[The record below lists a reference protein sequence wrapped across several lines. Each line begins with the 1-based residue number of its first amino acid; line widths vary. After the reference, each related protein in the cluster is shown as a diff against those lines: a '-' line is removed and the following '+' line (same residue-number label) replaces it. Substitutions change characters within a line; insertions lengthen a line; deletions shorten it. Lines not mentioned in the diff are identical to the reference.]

1 MPPGRRAFAFVWVT
15 VLLDMMGI
23 GLIMPVVPAILHELT
38 GLDAAA
44 ASVYGGWLFFA
55 YAAMQFACAP
65 LVGALSDAVGRRPVL
80 LLSVLGLGI
89 DHALTAL
96 SPTIAWLFVGR
107 LVAGGFGASFATA
120 NAYIADVTPAE
131 DRGRAFGMLG
141 AAFGLGFI
149 LGPALGGLLGDAG
162 PRVPFFVAAGLSLTN
177 FLYGVFVLPE
187 THPKDKRTRL
197 RLTQANPLGALTA
210 IPGGAVV
217 RTMALSLF
225 VFFVGNTVY
234 PSIWSFYTTQRYD
247 WTPRTIGISLAVYGI
262 VNTIV
267 QAALVGPAITRWG
280 ERRAAV
286 IGIVTGALALL
297 GTGFATTSWMV
308 FALILVSAP
317 GGLVMPAMNAI
328 MSKSAPP
335 EAQGRLQGVVSSL
348 EGLSSIVGP
357 IIMTQLFQG
366 FGASIPGMPF
376 FAATALCV
384 VSLIVL
390 GVGGGRVAMRSASG
404 STDAVADLESA
415 EDGQT
420 ERPGGASRG

>member
-15 VLLDMMGI
+15 VLLDMVGI
-23 GLIMPVVPAILHELT
+23 GLIVPVVPAILHELT

-55 YAAMQFACAP
+55 YAAMQFAFAP
-65 LVGALSDAVGRRPVL
+65 VVGALSDAVGRRPVL
-80 LLSVLGLGI
+80 LLSVLGLGV

-120 NAYIADVTPAE
+120 NAYIADVTPPE
-131 DRGRAFGMLG
+131 ERGKAFGMLG

-149 LGPALGGLLGDAG
+149 LGPAIGGLLGDAG
-162 PRVPFFVAAGLSLTN
+162 PRVPFFVAAGLSLSN
-177 FLYGVFVLPE
+177 FVYGLFVLPE
-187 THPKDKRTRL
+187 THPAEKRTSFRL
-197 RLTQANPLGALTA
+197 RQANPLAALTA

-217 RTMALSLF
+217 RTVALSLF
-225 VFFVGNTVY
+225 IFFVGNTVY
-234 PSIWSFYTTQRYD
+234 PAIWAFYTTQRYD
-247 WTPRTIGISLAVYGI
+247 WSPRTIGISLAVYGI

-267 QAALVGPAITRWG
+267 QAALVGPAIARWG

-297 GTGFATTSWMV
+297 GTGLATASWMV

-328 MSKSAPP
+328 MSKNAPP
-335 EAQGRLQGVVSSL
+335 EAQGRLQGAVSSL

-357 IIMTQLFQG
+357 LIMTQLFQR

-376 FAATALCV
+376 FAATVLCALA
-384 VSLIVL
+384 LLVL
-390 GVGGGRVAMRSASG
+390 AVERARVAIPPAPGRPDSG
-404 STDAVADLESA
+404 
-415 EDGQT
+415 
-420 ERPGGASRG
+420 ERRPGDTLPGGPGGAGRG